1 MVMVISGNSI
11 RQDNINL
18 QPIAPAMIKG
28 IMGTTALQKQ
38 QMASTQGAISALQ
51 NMKKVASRPPSYS
64 ELEIL
69 ARTAGDARRMTES
82 KTPIPSFVSGRS
94 SDMSRGL
101 YRQQAVERNAKLIV
115 GNAIIDRTRT
125 PQIVPSDYTRLM
137 TQVRY

>member
-1 MVMVISGNSI
+1 MVISGNAI
-11 RQDNINL
+11 RQENIQL
-18 QPIAPAMIKG
+18 QPITPSMVSG
-28 IMGTTALQKQ
+28 VMRTTALQKQ
-38 QMASTQGAISALQ
+38 QMASTRGAVSALQ

-69 ARTAGDARRMTES
+69 ARTAGDAQRMTES

-125 PQIVPSDYTRLM
+125 PQIMPSDYTRLM